1 MFPWKWRKYEHCKVL
16 CHWSSV
22 IICHSSS
29 MYFTYF
35 TSLASPL
42 SRPLSLPAL
51 VPASV
56 DIHRMDI
63 PEVGSHRQHSSQV
76 VAVDSTLLGGVA
88 GRSAVRKW
96 SASHKIHKAITISRI
111 ATVTRWRISRIA
123 CANQDV
129 QKTSLAILVP
139 TCTNFIFHNWFGINT
154 VTLNHPSIPSLT
166 FVIPFPQYQIS
177 LCSIVVAG
185 SHRLL
190 HRPPAVRTL
199 RSTPTYA
206 DHYG

>member
-1 MFPWKWRKYEHCKVL
+1 
-16 CHWSSV
+16 
-22 IICHSSS
+22 

-35 TSLASPL
+35 TSPASPCQGPCP
-42 SRPLSLPAL
+42 SAW
-51 VPASV
+51 VAASV
-56 DIHRMDI
+56 DIHHMDI

-76 VAVDSTLLGGVA
+76 VAVDSNLLGG
-88 GRSAVRKW
+88 GDLGDLLFWKMICCR
-96 SASHKIHKAITISRI
+96 HKIHKAITISRI

-123 CANQDV
+123 CAKQDV
-129 QKTSLAILVP
+129 QKTSRAILVP
-139 TCTNFIFHNWFGINT
+139 TCTNFFFHNCFGINT

-190 HRPPAVRTL
+190 HKPPAVRTL

-206 DHYG
+206 DHSG